1 MEKVSAIIIDPIGL
15 HARPATTLVT
25 IAKTF
30 QSEIKISANGK
41 SADAK
46 GMLSIMALGIKKDQE
61 IVIEANG
68 SDEVEAIE
76 KITTKLREE
85 KVIA

>member
-1 MEKVSAIIIDPIGL
+1 MQKISAIITDPIGL
-15 HARPATTLVT
+15 HARPATMLVT

-61 IVIEANG
+61 IVIESNG